1 MLDKLYLVC
10 DLGPGDGGK
19 GGVVHKLAETLRP
32 AVILKCGGGQGSHGV
47 VTDGGEHFS
56 FSHWGCGTLSGIPT
70 CITPRFTVIPHALIN
85 EGEALRHIGFSDPW
99 SMLTV
104 APDALCATPFHG
116 ILSQLF
122 ELRRKD
128 RPRGTIGTGAGVALR
143 MANACGEGYA
153 LRFHELWNEKTLRR
167 KLERIAERMAEEAE
181 PLRGADYLPADRSR
195 VQALYDL
202 IDDRAGYLEW
212 TMEQYRALT
221 RTGIRTEAL
230 PDVLQRYGGCAVAE
244 CSHGVLT
251 DAEAGFKPH
260 TSALRTLPQ
269 IHEAMVRGAGFT
281 GRIVRLGV
289 TRAYAVRHGAG
300 PLPTADDAMVQQLL
314 PGSAKE
320 ENRWQG
326 RIRAGALDLNLL
338 RYAMDACGGA
348 ETFDGLCVT
357 WFDQIMRSSAWHLC
371 DRYAR
376 FSGDYTTEALNRAE
390 PVIETVPLPDGADRA
405 ALAQF
410 CAETLRPRLGADVR
424 MVGFGSAARD
434 KLLI

>member
-1 MLDKLYLVC
+1 
-10 DLGPGDGGK
+10 
-19 GGVVHKLAETLRP
+19 
-32 AVILKCGGGQGSHGV
+32 
-47 VTDGGEHFS
+47 
-56 FSHWGCGTLSGIPT
+56 
-70 CITPRFTVIPHALIN
+70 
-85 EGEALRHIGFSDPW
+85 
-99 SMLTV
+99 
-104 APDALCATPFHG
+104 
-116 ILSQLF
+116 
-122 ELRRKD
+122 
-128 RPRGTIGTGAGVALR
+128 
-143 MANACGEGYA
+143 
-153 LRFHELWNEKTLRR
+153 
-167 KLERIAERMAEEAE
+167 
-181 PLRGADYLPADRSR
+181 
-195 VQALYDL
+195 
-202 IDDRAGYLEW
+202 
-212 TMEQYRALT
+212 MEQYRALT
-221 RTGIRTEAL
+221 RTGVRTEAL

-269 IHEAMVRGAGFT
+269 INEAMVRGAGFT

-320 ENRWQG
+320 ANRWQG